1 MIFPKMK
8 DITKREDLL
17 ALSGDITIISKSRF
31 VPILLLLL
39 GVAVVVLAFSV
50 DRDAENLST
59 ALLTVG
65 FVVAVIGAVGCIR
78 PGERV
83 VYEPTGEVMTLR
95 KRSHEDCVQLNV
107 EKAIADGDVS
117 AMELLRAEGST
128 PLMSVCW
135 ATRSGKVVVS
145 QLHRYVPYEYKPT
158 MEPMVVIR

>member
-1 MIFPKMK
+1 MIYKSMK

-17 ALSGDITIISKSRF
+17 ALSGDITIVSKSRF

-39 GVAVVVLAFSV
+39 GVALIVLAFSV
-50 DRDAENLST
+50 DKDAENLST

-83 VYEPTGEVMTLR
+83 VYGPTGEVMTLR
-95 KRSHEDCVQLNV
+95 KRCHEDCAQLNV
-107 EKAIADGDVS
+107 ERAIADGDV
-117 AMELLRAEGST
+117 ATMELLRAEGTT

-135 ATRSGKVVVS
+135 ATRSGRVVVG
-145 QLHRYVPYEYKPT
+145 QLHRYVPYEYSPT
-158 MEPMVVIR
+158 M